1 MTSGMTV
8 LDDPKVASYYAE
20 VPAEQVAQLREFL
33 VEYPYRQHR
42 VAGVDWQYITAGE
55 GDDAL
60 VLLPGALGR
69 AETAWQLILAFAQ
82 KRRVLVPSYP
92 PVTTMAAL
100 AEGVA
105 GLMQHAG
112 MATAAVLGSSYGGFV
127 AQVFVRQ
134 FPAQTSRLILSH
146 TAYPDTARGA
156 QVKGVARWFPI
167 LPMSMLRSVYK
178 RSTSGLLPEDHPET
192 ALVDAQ
198 YDHIVDVT
206 LSKKDLVGMYRRIA
220 DYDTNY
226 AFKPD
231 DLAGWPGQV
240 LLIFADDDPGTPEE
254 VRARMQALYPGAQ
267 LYLFYG
273 TKHAAPIVKR
283 DEFVGVV
290 EAILDGGG

>member
-1 MTSGMTV
+1 MSLSQTISF
-8 LDDPKVASYYAE
+8 DDPKVAGFYAD

-33 VEYPYRQHR
+33 VAYPYRQQR

-55 GDDAL
+55 GEEAL

-92 PVTTMAAL
+92 PAATMAAL

-105 GLMQHAG
+105 GLMQYEG
-112 MATAAVLGSSYGGFV
+112 MPTAAVLGGSYGGFV
-127 AQVFVRQ
+127 AQVFVRR
-134 FPAQTSRLILSH
+134 FAGQTSKLILSH

-178 RSTSGLLPEDHPET
+178 RSTSGLLPEEHPET

-198 YDHIVDVT
+198 YDHIVDVEMT
-206 LSKKDLVGMYRRIA
+206 KKDLVGMYRRIA
-220 DYDTNY
+220 DYDSNY
-226 AFKPD
+226 NFAPE

-240 LLIFADDDPGTPEE
+240 LLIFADDDPGTPEA

-267 LYLFYG
+267 VHLFYG
-273 TKHAAPIVKR
+273 TKHSAPVIKR
-283 DEFVGVV
+283 EEFVAVI
-290 EAILDGGG
+290 EQFLA